1 MIQHIKI
8 YLFRLAFGLMI
19 FSATVI
25 SGQQQNQNL
34 LLETPEQ
41 DLDICRS
48 TVYIL
53 QNNLPKS
60 TSKKISKKLSKELRR
75 VKKGLKVKKRYYNTD
90 CRFIDCVVEDV
101 GKTKAS
107 HAFVLDNSVNRLG
120 SDRGLSLIH
129 I

>member
-90 CRFIDCVVEDV
+90 CRFIDL
-101 GKTKAS
+101 T
-107 HAFVLDNSVNRLG
+107 
-120 SDRGLSLIH
+120 LIH
-129 I
+129 ISEPPRQAESSYAVVCL